1 MNRIVL
7 LLLAVVAAVPARA
20 EGRAWPIIPRGTVI
34 AGATVRVPA
43 RAVDAKAPPLR
54 DDGRVRAALVACVD
68 VARRTAPGAGAVV
81 IDIDSVMA
89 KRGGIAA
96 TGRVA
101 VNRLGHAWRPG
112 DRVYGRGWRGDFR
125 GWTPALRG
133 FDAVRFACTRKAGRT
148 STLFM

>member
-1 MNRIVL
+1 M
-7 LLLAVVAAVPARA
+7 LAVVAAVPARA
-20 EGRAWPIIPRGTVI
+20 EGPAWSIIPRGAVI

-43 RAVDAKAPPLR
+43 RAVDATVHPLR
-54 DDGRVRAALVACVD
+54 DDGRVHTALAACVA
-68 VARRTAPGAGAVV
+68 VAQQRAPGAGADV
-81 IDIDSVMA
+81 IDIDSVIVTP
-89 KRGGIAA
+89 RGIAT

-133 FDAVRFACTRKAGRT
+133 YDALRFSCSHEAQTT
-148 STLFM
+148 VSFM

>member
-1 MNRIVL
+1 MPIV
-7 LLLAVVAAVPARA
+7 
-20 EGRAWPIIPRGTVI
+20 PRGTAI
-34 AGATVRVPA
+34 AGAIVRVPA
-43 RAVDAKAPPLR
+43 RAVDATAHPLR
-54 DDGRVRAALVACVD
+54 DDGRVRAALAACVGE
-68 VARRTAPGAGAVV
+68 VERTVPGAAADV

-89 KRGGIAA
+89 ARRHIEV

-133 FDAVRFACTRKAGRT
+133 FDAVRFSCTRKAGQT
-148 STLFM
+148 SVMFI